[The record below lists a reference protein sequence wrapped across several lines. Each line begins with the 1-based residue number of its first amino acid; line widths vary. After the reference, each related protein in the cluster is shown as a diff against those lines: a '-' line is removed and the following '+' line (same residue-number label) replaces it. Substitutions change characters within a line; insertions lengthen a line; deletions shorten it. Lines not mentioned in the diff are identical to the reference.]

1 MDNLA
6 KLVIESGVSTTIV
19 VIFIGITLKYFL
31 KLEPTL
37 EVLRQQTE
45 STINALAQNASAFNS
60 FSKSLETL
68 TVVMSDLAQDK
79 RDQHVAVEQL
89 IKITEIVALDT
100 KDAKSITMKADDK
113 VDRLHTEVAKANAKM
128 ELIIDELHIGKK
140 PEIDE

>member
-1 MDNLA
+1 MDNIA

-100 KDAKSITMKADDK
+100 KEAKSITMKADDK
-113 VDRLHTEVAKANAKM
+113 VDRLHTEVTKANAKM
-128 ELIIDELHIGKK
+128 GLIIDELHIDRNKL
-140 PEIDE
+140 PNE

>member
-1 MDNLA
+1 MDNIA

-100 KDAKSITMKADDK
+100 KDAKSITMKVDDK

-128 ELIIDELHIGKK
+128 ELIIDELHIGEKL
-140 PEIDE
+140 EIDE